1 MAHSFHS
8 IRTWPAR
15 LLARPWLL
23 GFVPINAA
31 TSGFGVA
38 LPLLILITLHSSWA
52 SVALAATLFNTAVI
66 LSSFFWGW
74 VSDRFPARRALLVV
88 NYAGFGALY
97 LVLTHIPSL
106 PLLLTV
112 YTLVGVL
119 APAGTSAS
127 NLLILEK
134 FTEKERANAYASFQ
148 EMSILGSMAGLLIG
162 YFWVVRDDALQSLL
176 FVLAGLAAV
185 SAAVIWFGV
194 KDPEQ
199 NLKIANVAQ
208 HPESLGSRIRFSSA
222 FHLSIPFFPKR
233 PKVTSDAYARFRKWV
248 RTEIH
253 HELPLI
259 FGAMF
264 LFNLS
269 SNLFNISY
277 TPYLYALGL
286 GAASIFL
293 VNFSNNT
300 AQGIMFPISGN
311 LTARWGADRLVQ
323 RSTYVRSIG
332 YLIVGAFTFVTFFGG
347 GAFAANLIVFG
358 VLGGAIALYSTA
370 SSMILFRAVQ
380 HRDAGSL
387 LGINSALGGAA
398 AVGGALA
405 SELIS
410 IFGSF
415 RLVFLVSAGALLV
428 SLPLW
433 TAASVAH
440 RRRHEEAIIVEPK
453 AAPREAKSA
462 ATGQTD

>member
-1 MAHSFHS
+1 MEPPSHSV
-8 IRTWPAR
+8 RTWPSR
-15 LLARPWLL
+15 LLARSWLL

-97 LVLTHIPSL
+97 LLLTHVPSL
-106 PLLLTV
+106 PLLLV
-112 YTLVGVL
+112 IYTFVGIL
-119 APAGTSAS
+119 APAGASAS

-134 FTEKERANAYASFQ
+134 FGEKERPGAYASFQ
-148 EMSILGSMAGLLIG
+148 EMSILGSMAGLLVG
-162 YFWVVRDDALQSLL
+162 YFWVVRNDALQTLL
-176 FVLAGLAAV
+176 FVLAALAAL
-185 SAAVIWFGV
+185 SALLIWFGV

-208 HPESLGSRIRFSSA
+208 HAESLQSRIRFSSA
-222 FHLSIPFFPKR
+222 LRLSIPFFPKR
-233 PKVTSDAYARFRKWV
+233 PRVSADALHRLGRWIRA
-248 RTEIH
+248 EIH

-259 FGAMF
+259 FAAMF

-300 AQGIMFPISGN
+300 VQGFMFPISGG
-311 LTARWGADRLVQ
+311 LTSRWGSDRLVQ
-323 RSTYVRSIG
+323 RATYVRSVG

-347 GAFAANLIVFG
+347 GALTANLIVFG
-358 VLGGAIALYSTA
+358 MLGGGIALYSTA

-398 AVGGALA
+398 AVGGALM
-405 SELIS
+405 SEFLS

-433 TAASVAH
+433 SAAEVAH
-440 RRRHEEAIIVEPK
+440 ARRRGEEL
-453 AAPREAKSA
+453 PREAPAQSRETKTPA
-462 ATGQTD
+462 ATQTD

>member
-1 MAHSFHS
+1 MAHSFHT
-8 IRTWPAR
+8 IRTWPSR

-38 LPLLILITLHSSWA
+38 LPLLILISLHSSWA

-66 LSSFFWGW
+66 LSSIFWGW

-88 NYAGFGALY
+88 NYAGFAALY
-97 LVLTHIPSL
+97 LVLTHVASL
-106 PLLLTV
+106 PILLAV
-112 YTLVGVL
+112 YTIVGVL

-162 YFWVVRDDALQSLL
+162 YFWVIRDDALQSLL
-176 FVLAGLAAV
+176 YVLAALAAV
-185 SAAVIWFGV
+185 SAVVIWFGV
-194 KDPEQ
+194 QDPKR

-208 HPESLGSRIRFSSA
+208 HAESLHSRVRFSSS
-222 FHLSIPFFPKR
+222 FHLSIPFFPRR
-233 PKVTSDAYARFRKWV
+233 PRVSADAFGRLTRWIRAEV
-248 RTEIH
+248 R

-269 SNLFNISY
+269 ANLFNISY

-293 VNFSNNT
+293 INFSNNT

-323 RSTYVRSIG
+323 RSTYVRSVG
-332 YLIVGAFTFVTFFGG
+332 YLIVGAFTFITFFAG
-347 GAFAANLIVFG
+347 GAFSANLIVFG
-358 VLGGAIALYSTA
+358 ILGGAIALYSTA

-387 LGINSALGGAA
+387 LGINSALGGVA
-398 AVGGALA
+398 AVGGALT
-405 SELIS
+405 SELLS

-415 RLVFLVSAGALLV
+415 RLVFLVSAGALLA

-433 TAASVAH
+433 TAASMAH
-440 RRRHEEAIIVEPK
+440 ARHRESPIVVGPT
-453 AAPREAKSA
+453 PTIRETKPP
-462 ATGQTD
+462 ATTQTD